1 MNKNIFF
8 IQRRLSLDV
17 ESKQLEKIFPLLDLA
32 KFIGEAPSAV
42 ISGSGPNQEIY
53 DHSGL
58 PLPQEFKMVLQPFL
72 AHTLN
77 SPEHICII
85 PNVQKEAGFGTGIL
99 AQGNSTMVGYIG
111 CPLLSKEGD
120 PLGVLS
126 LIYDN
131 SFQFNSNQERPLL
144 TIAAQ
149 VVNVLEEIKTQ
160 KEFKL
165 VKEELQLQKEVN
177 RNIIEN
183 SKLSLWRCN
192 LEEDILH
199 FDAKWPQILGY
210 DQEELG
216 PITLEKWESMI
227 HTEDLKALKDQ
238 WNNYLARNIDN
249 YEVNYR
255 IKHKDGS
262 WKWFLEAGN
271 TLKFNNAGRPLQ
283 MVGTIEDITQH
294 QLDYL
299 HLEEALQRLTY
310 LSRATSDA
318 IWDLDLVNE
327 TLHWNDNFFENYG
340 HQSEEYA
347 KAGLILWIENIH
359 PEDRLRVENSFER
372 ALERDSENWEEEY
385 RFKKSG
391 EEYVIV
397 NDKAFIIRDANGKA
411 IRMVGALCDITEK
424 SNYLL
429 KAKIAN
435 ERFQRIA
442 DLTKEV
448 IYDWDI
454 INEDVHWGSGYVEHF
469 GHELPKEK
477 VTLQTRIN
485 HMHPNDVQRVL
496 SELKDLL
503 RNPKE
508 NYFEVKYRFL
518 KGDGTYIDI
527 HEKASILRNEN
538 GGPFRMVGSM
548 RDVSEANRYLKKL
561 RDSEKKY
568 NDLFHLSP
576 QPSWVYDLETLR
588 FMDVNSAAIA
598 CYGYSR
604 KEFMELTLSDIW
616 PVDEIKP
623 LMKEI
628 NDVRSDTERIFN
640 GAFKHRKKNGVE
652 FDVRIHSNPIT
663 FKERTCRQVVAFDI
677 SELTKHIKT
686 IESQNTKFNKIAWMQ
701 SHVLR
706 APLVRMMGLTNLLL
720 DPDENN
726 EGDNA
731 FLLQGIRNSSNEID
745 EISREIAKIT
755 NELKTK

>member
-1 MNKNIFF
+1 M
-8 IQRRLSLDV
+8 
-17 ESKQLEKIFPLLDLA
+17 ESKQLEKILPLLDLA
-32 KFIGEAPSAV
+32 KFIGAAPSAV
-42 ISGSGPNQEIY
+42 ISGIGANQDNY

-58 PLPQEFKMVLQPFL
+58 PQPQNCKMVLQPFL
-72 AHTLN
+72 AHTL
-77 SPEHICII
+77 SSSKSITII
-85 PNVQKEAGFGTGIL
+85 PNVQKEADFVTGNL
-99 AQGNSTMVGYIG
+99 TQEDFTLMGYIG
-111 CPLLSKEGD
+111 CPLRSKEGS
-120 PLGVLS
+120 PIGVLS
-126 LIYDN
+126 LIFDKT
-131 SFQFNSNQERPLL
+131 FQFTSEQEKALL
-144 TIAAQ
+144 TVASQ
-149 VVNVLEEIKTQ
+149 VVNVLKEIPTK
-160 KEFKL
+160 KDFKL
-165 VKEELQLQKEVN
+165 VKDELELQNEVN
-177 RNIIEN
+177 RNIVEN

-199 FDAKWPQILGY
+199 FDVKWYLILGY
-210 DQEELG
+210 DQKELS
-216 PITLEKWESMI
+216 PMTLQKWESLI
-227 HTEDLKALKDQ
+227 HPRDLPMLKDQ
-238 WNNYLARNIDN
+238 WKEYLTGNIFNYD
-249 YEVNYR
+249 VSYR

-262 WKWFLEAGN
+262 WKWFLETGN
-271 TLKFNNAGRPLQ
+271 TLMQSNEGIPQ
-283 MVGTIEDITQH
+283 EMIGTIEDITQH

-327 TLHWNDNFFENYG
+327 TLLWNDNFFENYG
-340 HQSEEYA
+340 HQPEEYA
-347 KAGLILWIENIH
+347 KAGLTLWIENIH
-359 PEDRLRVENSFER
+359 PEDRLRVETSFDKS
-372 ALERDSENWEEEY
+372 LELDNDNWEEEY
-385 RFKKSG
+385 RFKKASG
-391 EEYVIV
+391 EYVIV
-397 NDKAFIIRDANGKA
+397 NDKAFIIRDTNGKA

-454 INEDVHWGSGYVEHF
+454 INEDVHWGSGYVKHF

-477 VTLQTRIN
+477 VTLQTRIS
-485 HMHPNDVQRVL
+485 HIHPDDVHRVL

-503 RNPKE
+503 RNPDQI
-508 NYFEVKYRFL
+508 YFEVKYRFL

-561 RDSEKKY
+561 RDSQKKY

-588 FMDVNSAAIA
+588 FLDVNSAAIQ

-604 KEFMELTLSDIW
+604 KEFMELTLSDIR
-616 PVDEIKP
+616 PLDEITP

-628 NDVRSDTERIFN
+628 IDVRSDTDRIFN
-640 GAFKHRKKNGVE
+640 GAFKHRKKNGEE

-720 DPDENN
+720 DPEENN
-726 EGDNA
+726 KRDNT
-731 FLLQGIRNSSNEID
+731 FLLKEISNSSNEID
-745 EISREIAKIT
+745 QITREIAQIT
-755 NELKTK
+755 NELKTKQL

>member
-1 MNKNIFF
+1 
-8 IQRRLSLDV
+8 
-17 ESKQLEKIFPLLDLA
+17 
-32 KFIGEAPSAV
+32 
-42 ISGSGPNQEIY
+42 
-53 DHSGL
+53 
-58 PLPQEFKMVLQPFL
+58 
-72 AHTLN
+72 
-77 SPEHICII
+77 
-85 PNVQKEAGFGTGIL
+85 
-99 AQGNSTMVGYIG
+99 
-111 CPLLSKEGD
+111 
-120 PLGVLS
+120 
-126 LIYDN
+126 
-131 SFQFNSNQERPLL
+131 
-144 TIAAQ
+144 
-149 VVNVLEEIKTQ
+149 
-160 KEFKL
+160 
-165 VKEELQLQKEVN
+165 
-177 RNIIEN
+177 
-183 SKLSLWRCN
+183 
-192 LEEDILH
+192 
-199 FDAKWPQILGY
+199 
-210 DQEELG
+210 
-216 PITLEKWESMI
+216 
-227 HTEDLKALKDQ
+227 
-238 WNNYLARNIDN
+238 
-249 YEVNYR
+249 
-255 IKHKDGS
+255 
-262 WKWFLEAGN
+262 
-271 TLKFNNAGRPLQ
+271 
-283 MVGTIEDITQH
+283 
-294 QLDYL
+294 
-299 HLEEALQRLTY
+299 
-310 LSRATSDA
+310 
-318 IWDLDLVNE
+318 
-327 TLHWNDNFFENYG
+327 
-340 HQSEEYA
+340 
-347 KAGLILWIENIH
+347 
-359 PEDRLRVENSFER
+359 
-372 ALERDSENWEEEY
+372 
-385 RFKKSG
+385 
-391 EEYVIV
+391 
-397 NDKAFIIRDANGKA
+397 
-411 IRMVGALCDITEK
+411 
-424 SNYLL
+424 
-429 KAKIAN
+429 
-435 ERFQRIA
+435 
-442 DLTKEV
+442 
-448 IYDWDI
+448 
-454 INEDVHWGSGYVEHF
+454 
-469 GHELPKEK
+469 
-477 VTLQTRIN
+477 
-485 HMHPNDVQRVL
+485 
-496 SELKDLL
+496 
-503 RNPKE
+503 
-508 NYFEVKYRFL
+508 FL